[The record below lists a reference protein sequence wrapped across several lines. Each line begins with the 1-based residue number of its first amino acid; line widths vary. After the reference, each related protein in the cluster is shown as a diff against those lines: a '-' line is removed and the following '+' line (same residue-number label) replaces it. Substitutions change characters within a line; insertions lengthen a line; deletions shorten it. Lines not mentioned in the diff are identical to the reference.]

1 MWFNVGTV
9 YNAIGTQAVKKS
21 QVARLLTTWQ
31 FLNTLAL
38 MLSPLMFRWIW
49 AHSVSWMPGLM
60 WFVESGLFLIGFAF
74 FFSLPDW
81 TKDASKVPTWG
92 AGRTV
97 EQEEQDLLE
106 KARFAL
112 AEYGAD
118 DARYQEVARRVAAVQ
133 EQRAQGE
140 LTREST
146 NDAMAR
152 AQAASM
158 SGPVAP
164 DAPRGASVADVFE
177 SGPSLQ

>member
-1 MWFNVGTV
+1 
-9 YNAIGTQAVKKS
+9 
-21 QVARLLTTWQ
+21 
-31 FLNTLAL
+31 
-38 MLSPLMFRWIW
+38 
-49 AHSVSWMPGLM
+49 MPGLM

-81 TKDASKVPTWG
+81 TKDASKVPRG
-92 AGRTV
+92 PGRTL

-112 AEYGAD
+112 AEDGAD
-118 DARYQEVARRVAAVQ
+118 DARYQDVARRLAAVQ

-158 SGPVAP
+158 SGPAAP

-177 SGPSLQ
+177 